1 MPKYMVGMPAIS
13 NRIYAGRVTKD
24 GSMSDIRTDVTNDA
38 ILCVM
43 AYLVRIKNRLGM
55 DYSIDGEVFGKM
67 YRLNVTELSE
77 NADSSCV
84 EGVRND

>member
-1 MPKYMVGMPAIS
+1 MTEYMVGMPAIS

-67 YRLNVTELSE
+67 YRLNVTDLSE
-77 NADSSCV
+77 DAEPSCA
-84 EGVRND
+84 EGVKE

>member
-1 MPKYMVGMPAIS
+1 MPEYMVGMPAIS

-24 GSMSDIRTDVTNDA
+24 GGMSDTRTDVTNDA

-43 AYLVRIKNRLGM
+43 AYLVRNKNHLGM
-55 DYSIDGEVFGKM
+55 DSVDGEVFGKK
-67 YRLNVTELSE
+67 YRLTVTELFE
-77 NADSSCV
+77 DADSSCA